1 MTHYVL
7 GFDIGGT
14 KTYAALANLDGDLLA
29 EEHAPTVRW
38 MGQPDYGQQ
47 FVRLRDALLLRSD
60 LPAGEI
66 KAVGVAIAGIMT
78 PQTNLVAMCPN
89 ISDNDFDLQAL
100 IEDALGISAHVE
112 NDVNLAAV
120 GEHWRGAALACPNFV
135 FLAIGTGIG
144 AGVFINGQLYRGA
157 HNAAGEAGHLYV
169 HGVERMGPDGLGVLE
184 RRASGAGIARLA
196 HERLARNTL
205 QTELK
210 GDDTSAG
217 AVLWAAARG
226 DLLASE
232 LLDETLTTLSLGL
245 ANIAFLL
252 DPEMIVIGGG
262 VGSTGETLL
271 SPLRERLAAL
281 LVHPVAP
288 RLELSQLGAKAQLY
302 GAVRY
307 ALDHT
312 GHGLAGKQ
320 S

>member
-29 EEHAPTVRW
+29 EQHAPTVRW
-38 MGQPDYGQQ
+38 SSQSDYGQQ
-47 FVRLRDALLLRSD
+47 FVRLRDAVLLRSG
-60 LPAGEI
+60 LPAGSIE
-66 KAVGVAIAGIMT
+66 AVGVAVAGIMT

-100 IEDALGISAHVE
+100 IEGALGIPAHIE

-120 GEHWRGAALACPNFV
+120 GEHWRGAALDCPNFV

-144 AGVFINGQLYRGA
+144 AGVFINGQLYRGT

-169 HGVERMGPDGLGVLE
+169 HGMERMGPDGLGVLE

-196 HERLARNTL
+196 HERLARNTM
-205 QTELK
+205 QTELEE
-210 GDDTSAG
+210 GDTSAG
-217 AVLWAAARG
+217 AVLRAAASG
-226 DLLASE
+226 DPLATE
-232 LLDETLTTLSLGL
+232 VLDETLTTLSLGL

-271 SPLRERLAAL
+271 SPLRERLTAL
-281 LVHPVAP
+281 LIHPVAP

>member
-1 MTHYVL
+1 MTQYVL

-38 MGQPDYGQQ
+38 RGQSDYGQQ
-47 FVRLRDALLLRSD
+47 FVALRDALLLRSG
-60 LPAGEI
+60 LNAEALAG
-66 KAVGVAIAGIMT
+66 VGVAVAGIMD
-78 PQTNLVAMCPN
+78 PGSNMVVMCPN
-89 ISDNDFDLQAL
+89 ISDVAFDLQAL
-100 IEDALGISAHVE
+100 MEDALGVPANVE

-120 GEHWRGAALACPNFV
+120 GEHWRGAAAGCANFV

-144 AGVFINGQLYRGA
+144 AGVFVDGRLYRGA

-169 HGVERMGPDGLGVLE
+169 HGEEKIGPDGLGVLE
-184 RRASGAGIARLA
+184 RRASGSGIAM
-196 HERLARNTL
+196 LARARLVGNTTP
-205 QTELK
+205 TEMDE
-210 GDDTSAG
+210 GDTSAG
-217 AVLWAAARG
+217 AVLRAAEEGDPLAREV
-226 DLLASE
+226 LE
-232 LLDETLTTLSLGL
+232 ETLTTLSLGL

-252 DPEMIVIGGG
+252 DPEMIVLGGG
-262 VGSTGETLL
+262 VGNTGDALL

-281 LVHPVAP
+281 LIHPVAP

-307 ALDHT
+307 ALDGA
-312 GHGLAGKQ
+312 GHKIAGKQ